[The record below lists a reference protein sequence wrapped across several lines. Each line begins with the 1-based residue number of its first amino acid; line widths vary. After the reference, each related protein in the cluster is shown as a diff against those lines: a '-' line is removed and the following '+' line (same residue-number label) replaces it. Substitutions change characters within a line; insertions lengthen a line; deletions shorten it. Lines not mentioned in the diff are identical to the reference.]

1 MPYTK
6 MSSAIL
12 EKSARFLR
20 DVKTELTKVSW
31 PSKNDIKGATIV
43 VIIVVLI
50 ISFFIGLVDLIIM
63 RVEDLLF
70 LA

>member
-1 MPYTK
+1 